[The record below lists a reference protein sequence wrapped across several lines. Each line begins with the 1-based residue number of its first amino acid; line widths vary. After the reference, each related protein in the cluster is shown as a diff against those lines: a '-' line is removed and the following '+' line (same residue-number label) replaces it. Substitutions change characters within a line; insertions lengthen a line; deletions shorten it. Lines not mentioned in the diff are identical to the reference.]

1 MPVLK
6 DVVPPAGP
14 ERERRG
20 APILF
25 LVGLFLIGLAVAMA
39 IPMVVDIAA
48 GHASWVS
55 FAVSAAITGLVGGG
69 LTLSSL
75 SASLRLDLRQ
85 AFLLTASA
93 WFAMAVFAGLPF
105 HWDVYRLSFVDAFF
119 EAMSGLTTTGSTV
132 IVGLDTAP
140 PGLLIWRSMLE
151 WIGGIG
157 IIVMAIAILPLLKVG
172 GMQLFRTESSDRSEK
187 VVPSVASLALSI
199 GLVYLGLTCLCAALL
214 NLAGMT
220 VFEAVN
226 HAMTTLS
233 TGGFSTRDASMG
245 AFSAEAQWVVTV
257 FMIAGALPFVRYI
270 AAIRGRPRGLL
281 TDPQM
286 RTFLTAL
293 LVIWLL
299 LAFWLQ
305 ESRDVDWPTALRLV
319 AFNVT
324 SVVTTTGFATD
335 DYQTW
340 GATAVGLFFLFTV
353 LGGCSGSTS
362 GGIKT
367 FRFILLVKTLH
378 SQLIRLGHPSQVALV
393 RYGGQRVSED
403 TILSLLS
410 FVFVFVASWSLVGL
424 ALTMTGLDALTAFSG
439 AATALAN
446 VGPGLGPIIGPAG
459 NFASLPDAAKLILA
473 VAMLLG
479 RLEFFTVLVLFLP
492 RFWRW

>member
-1 MPVLK
+1 MSILK
-6 DVVPPAGP
+6 DLAPPMGQV
-14 ERERRG
+14 RERRG
-20 APILF
+20 APVLF
-25 LVGLFLIGLAVAMA
+25 LVGLFLIGLAAAMTV
-39 IPMVVDIAA
+39 PMIADIAA
-48 GHASWVS
+48 GHVSWVS

-69 LTLSSL
+69 LSLSSL
-75 SASLRLDLRQ
+75 STSLRLDLRQ

-93 WFAMAVFAGLPF
+93 WFAMAVFASLPF
-105 HWDVYRLSFVDAFF
+105 HWDVHRLSFVDAFF

-132 IVGLDTAP
+132 ITGLDTAP
-140 PGLLIWRSMLE
+140 PGLLLWRSMLE

-214 NLAGMT
+214 SFAGMT

-226 HAMTTLS
+226 HAMTTVS
-233 TGGFSTRDASMG
+233 TGGFSTSDSSMG
-245 AFSAEAQWVVTV
+245 AFSVEAQWIVTF
-257 FMIAGALPFVRYI
+257 FMIAGALPFVRYV
-270 AAIRGRPRGLL
+270 AAVRGRPRGLIS
-281 TDPQM
+281 DPQV
-286 RTFLTAL
+286 RVFLVTLIA
-293 LVIWLL
+293 VWLL
-299 LAFWLQ
+299 IALWLVV
-305 ESRDVDWPTALRLV
+305 SRDLAWTTALRLV

-367 FRFILLVKTLH
+367 FRFMLLIKTLH
-378 SQLIRLGHPSQVALV
+378 SQLLRLSHPNQVALV
-393 RYGGQRVSED
+393 RYGGRRVNPE
-403 TILSLLS
+403 TVLSLLS

-424 ALTMTGLDALTAFSG
+424 ALTMTGLDMLTAFSG

-446 VGPGLGPIIGPAG
+446 VGPGLGSIIGPAG
-459 NFASLPDAAKLILA
+459 NFASLPDASKVILA